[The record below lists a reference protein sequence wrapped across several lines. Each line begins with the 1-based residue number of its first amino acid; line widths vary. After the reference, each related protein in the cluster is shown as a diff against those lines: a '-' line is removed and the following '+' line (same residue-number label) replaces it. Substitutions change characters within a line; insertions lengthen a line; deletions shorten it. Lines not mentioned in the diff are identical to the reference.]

1 MKKLPLGF
9 WLKFCTLSY
18 DLLGI
23 ADLLWTSW
31 KIESRRRAELQEPL
45 MLNPAS
51 SGYATPRL
59 RRNTSSSRGKRST
72 GNASAPPIFGGRGG
86 RTAFGGRYLLALSG
100 LQDVAKALVPPMS
113 LTNFAARR
121 SSSPKTIDA
130 PKNSPRRCA
139 FFFEI
144 FPGTTGGIAVLPAFD
159 SLPWD
164 SQGPHADIL
173 ERRAATSI
181 AWPMAKFPW

>member
-31 KIESRRRAELQEPL
+31 KIESGGARNFKASLP

-59 RRNTSSSRGKRST
+59 RRNTSSS
-72 GNASAPPIFGGRGG
+72 SANPLNSSI
-86 RTAFGGRYLLALSG
+86 
-100 LQDVAKALVPPMS
+100 
-113 LTNFAARR
+113 R
-121 SSSPKTIDA
+121 SS
-130 PKNSPRRCA
+130 NSLRSVN
-139 FFFEI
+139 EI
-144 FPGTTGGIAVLPAFD
+144 A
-159 SLPWD
+159 
-164 SQGPHADIL
+164 
-173 ERRAATSI
+173 
-181 AWPMAKFPW
+181 